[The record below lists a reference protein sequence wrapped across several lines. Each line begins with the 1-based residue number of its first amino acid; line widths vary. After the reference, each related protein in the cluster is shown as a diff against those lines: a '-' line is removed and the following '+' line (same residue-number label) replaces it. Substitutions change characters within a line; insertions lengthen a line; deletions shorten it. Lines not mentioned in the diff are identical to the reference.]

1 MNTNQKKLKLIGHG
15 LKAATLN
22 KLTEGQVNSLFL
34 KLLESKKENKEA
46 VTQTS
51 TTTTYDLNAA
61 PDAKAAQDAL
71 GKKGVPTTIDPTTKK
86 LTVVSEEDIELDKDN
101 ESQGGTSQDPIQKG
115 PSTDDGFENYQDG
128 TDMTEGKEIDEKFES
143 KKQQKYFFAKCG
155 DGKTKEQKKWCKMA
169 DEFAKKTNFAKIP
182 EKKKETK
189 EEFSFKDYGE
199 KVLSTAEK
207 LTSDNIKKLNPVVTG
222 FGNPTTDIFSEGEIE
237 KHIMRLVEKHITPKM
252 SKKDF
257 VDLIEGDTKTA
268 PAKPKVSPGT
278 KPGHPF
284 QPDPNKKGAPKAM
297 KKEVGE
303 GDTKTAPAKPKVSPG
318 TKPGHPFQP
327 DPNKKGAP
335 KAMKKEVG
343 ESSLPSWLNF
353 NSLGLNKK

>member
-15 LKAATLN
+15 LKASTLN
-22 KLTEGQVNSLFL
+22 NLTESQVNILFGKLT
-34 KLLESKKENKEA
+34 ESKKENKEA

-71 GKKGVPTTIDPTTKK
+71 TKKGISSTIDPTTKK
-86 LTVVSEEDIELDKDN
+86 MTVMSEDEVEEDDTLKVV
-101 ESQGGTSQDPIQKG
+101 QDPDA
-115 PSTDDGFENYQDG
+115 TEDGMGMME
-128 TDMTEGKEIDEKFES
+128 EKEIDEKFES

-169 DEFAKKTNFAKIP
+169 DEFTKKTNFAKLP

-189 EEFSFKDYGE
+189 EEFNFGDYGK
-199 KVLSTAEK
+199 KVVSTVSK
-207 LTSDNIKKLNPVVTG
+207 LNSDNVNKLNPVVTG
-222 FGNPTTDIFSEGEIE
+222 MGKATTDIFTESEIE
-237 KHIMRLVEKHITPKM
+237 KQIMRLVEKHITPRM
-252 SKKDF
+252 SKKD
-257 VDLIEGDTKTA
+257 LLSIIEGDTKTAPAKPKVSPGTKPKHPFQPDPDKKGAPKAMKKEVDEDDTKTA

-297 KKEVGE
+297 KKEV
-303 GDTKTAPAKPKVSPG
+303 DKT
-318 TKPGHPFQP
+318 
-327 DPNKKGAP
+327 
-335 KAMKKEVG
+335 
-343 ESSLPSWLNF
+343 SLPSFLKF
-353 NSLGLNKK
+353 NSLGFNKK